1 MTTGGGGRLQQALP
15 GGNPFPCLDNSRDN
29 LWQDS
34 ASPARRPRYSSAV
47 VYAVSCP
54 RRQRSSGFTLL
65 ELLVVVGIIAIL
77 AGLLLPALGKAKSQ
91 ARKVNEM
98 SSAHQLMLGWAMYA
112 DDHGERVLKG
122 YRHFASGEELPVDN
136 TGKPVPHPI
145 NCRYPWRLAPWL
157 GKSFGAMYANENRPL
172 LEQFQRMPDPFI
184 GTYAASVFPSL
195 GINATFVGGD
205 DLELPPE
212 PRAFERFG
220 AFCVLK
226 TTDARRPSDL
236 MVFTSARGPFEGKV
250 VNGFY
255 LVKSP
260 YFMARRWS
268 EDFHPGDGPEAW
280 GHVHPRFSNRAVASM
295 VDGHV
300 EALDRRELEDMRHW
314 ANQADRPD
322 WTLQRVK

>member
-1 MTTGGGGRLQQALP
+1 MVHAVQ
-15 GGNPFPCLDNSRDN
+15 NP
-29 LWQDS
+29 
-34 ASPARRPRYSSAV
+34 RRPRT
-47 VYAVSCP
+47 P
-54 RRQRSSGFTLL
+54 GFTLL

-98 SSAHQLMLGWAMYA
+98 SSAKQLMIAWSVYA
-112 DDHGERVLKG
+112 DDHSERVLKG
-122 YRHFASGEELPVDN
+122 YRHYAAGEELPVDN
-136 TGKPVPHPI
+136 SGKPVPHPI

-157 GKSFGAMYANENRPL
+157 GKNFPVMYANENRAL
-172 LEQFQRMPDPFI
+172 LEQFQRMDDPFI

-212 PRAFERFG
+212 PRAFDRFG
-220 AFCVLK
+220 PFCVLK
-226 TTDARRPSDL
+226 TTDARSPSDL
-236 MVFTSARGPFEGKV
+236 LVFASARGPFEGRV

-255 LVKSP
+255 QVKSP

-268 EDFHPGDGPEAW
+268 EEFHPGDGPEAW
-280 GHVHPRFSNRAVASM
+280 GNVHPRFSNRAVTGM

-300 EALDRRELEDMRHW
+300 EAMNHRELEDMRHW
-314 ANQADRPD
+314 ANQADRSD

>member
-1 MTTGGGGRLQQALP
+1 
-15 GGNPFPCLDNSRDN
+15 
-29 LWQDS
+29 
-34 ASPARRPRYSSAV
+34 V

-54 RRQRSSGFTLL
+54 RRRRSSGFTLL

-98 SSAHQLMLGWAMYA
+98 SSAHQLMLAWAMYA

-122 YRHFASGEELPVDN
+122 YRHFAPGEELPVDN

-145 NCRYPWRLAPWL
+145 DCRYPWRLAPWL
-157 GKSFGAMYANENRPL
+157 GKSFSTMYANENRPL

-236 MVFTSARGPFEGKV
+236 LVFSSARGPFEGRV

-280 GHVHPRFSNRAVASM
+280 GHVHPRYSNRAVTGM